1 MHNKIN
7 QNIYDC
13 IVSLWNIFFEF
24 QKLYY
29 VKEAHS
35 IFVTGLAFMPSSEAA
50 QAITGS
56 QDFTLLSI
64 SADNTIRLHQ
74 VAPRG
79 QWNSLKTLYWIQ
91 VDSFEFMLSQN
102 RCSSSVFI
110 QFYSRLYGT
119 CTYKDVDF
127 KIKKKTYKF
136 FIFFLYLSVCINL
149 PLKYLVFFL

>member
-1 MHNKIN
+1 MTVLLV
-7 QNIYDC
+7 YGT
-13 IVSLWNIFFEF
+13 SFFEF

-79 QWNSLKTLYWIQ
+79 QWNSLKTLY
-91 VDSFEFMLSQN
+91 
-102 RCSSSVFI
+102 
-110 QFYSRLYGT
+110 
-119 CTYKDVDF
+119 
-127 KIKKKTYKF
+127 
-136 FIFFLYLSVCINL
+136 
-149 PLKYLVFFL
+149 